1 MKETSMIVGIFRL
14 ILLFALLCNTYYLII
29 LNEKIT
35 NFGQIMNLNVH
46 DVNIVDFIKK
56 IVDDLDEHIED
67 QRNKVRESLVKKGID
82 ERNSVLIKSNG
93 EFTKKVEGH

>member
-1 MKETSMIVGIFRL
+1 MVV
-14 ILLFALLCNTYYLII
+14 

-35 NFGQIMNLNVH
+35 NFGQLLNMNVQYVH
-46 DVNIVDFIKK
+46 FIDFIKK
-56 IVDDLDEHIED
+56 IATDMDQHIES

-93 EFTKKVEGH
+93 EFIKESEKH

>member
-1 MKETSMIVGIFRL
+1 MIVGIFRL
-14 ILLFALLCNTYYLII
+14 ILLFALLSNTYYLVV

-35 NFGQIMNLNVH
+35 NFGQIMNVNVH
-46 DVNIVDFIKK
+46 DVSIVDLIKK
-56 IVDDLDEHIED
+56 IVDDMDEHIEN

-93 EFTKKVEGH
+93 EFIKKLEDH

>member
-1 MKETSMIVGIFRL
+1 MKETFMIVGIFRL
-14 ILLFALLCNTYYLII
+14 ILLFALLCNTYYLVV

-35 NFGQIMNLNVH
+35 NFGQLLNVNVH
-46 DVNIVDFIKK
+46 DTGIIDFIKK
-56 IVDDLDEHIED
+56 IANDMDEQIEN

-93 EFTKKVEGH
+93 EFIKESQKH

>member
-1 MKETSMIVGIFRL
+1 MKETFMIVGIFRL
-14 ILLFALLCNTYYLII
+14 ILLFALLCNTYYLVV

-35 NFGQIMNLNVH
+35 NFGQLLNMNVH
-46 DVNIVDFIKK
+46 DANIIDIIKK
-56 IVDDLDEHIED
+56 IANDVEQHIEN

-93 EFTKKVEGH
+93 EFIKESQKH

>member
-1 MKETSMIVGIFRL
+1 MIVGIFRL
-14 ILLFALLCNTYYLII
+14 ILLFALLCNTYYLVV

-35 NFGQIMNLNVH
+35 NFGQLLNMNVQDANF
-46 DVNIVDFIKK
+46 IDFIKK
-56 IVDDLDEHIED
+56 IATDMDQHIES

-93 EFTKKVEGH
+93 EFIKESEKH